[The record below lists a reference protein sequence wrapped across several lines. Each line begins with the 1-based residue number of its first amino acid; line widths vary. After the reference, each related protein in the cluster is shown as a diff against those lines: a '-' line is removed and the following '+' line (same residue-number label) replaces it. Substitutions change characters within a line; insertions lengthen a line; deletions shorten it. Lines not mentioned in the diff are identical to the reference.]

1 MSDIRDSVNSMT
13 ELLTARSFLFA
24 PGSDDHKLRHALAS
38 AADAVIADLEDAVTP
53 TMKTAARQRVADAYS
68 EGTDRPGQKLV
79 RVNAVGTEWHE
90 DDLAMIAGLDVDGVV
105 LPKATARGATAVAA
119 ALSVPIIA
127 IVETAEGLR
136 GAYAIA
142 GSPSVVGLI
151 LGAVDLGVALGLEP
165 RPDGQE
171 LLYARSSVV
180 VDSAAAGLRGPID
193 RVWLD
198 VRDPTGLVR
207 DCALARSLGF
217 RGKACVHPDQVEIVN
232 VAFSPSERELE
243 RAREVVTA
251 FEQAERAG
259 SGVIALGGEMIDLP
273 VVERA
278 RRLIADNERRV
289 LDAD

>member
-24 PGSDDHKLRHALAS
+24 PGSDDRKLRRALAS
-38 AADAVIADLEDAVTP
+38 PADAVIADLEDAVTP
-53 TMKTAARQRVADAYS
+53 AMKTAARQLVADVFS
-68 EGTDRPGQKLV
+68 EGRESTGRRLV

-90 DDLAMIAGLDVDGVV
+90 DDLAMVAGLGVDGVV
-105 LPKATARGATAVAA
+105 LPKATAQAAAAVAA
-119 ALSVPIIA
+119 VLAIPIIA

-136 GAYAIA
+136 GAYEIA
-142 GSPSVVGLI
+142 ASSSVVGLV

-193 RVWLD
+193 QVWLD
-198 VRDPTGLVR
+198 VRDPTGLAG

-217 RGKACVHPDQVEIVN
+217 RGKACIHPDQVEIVN
-232 VAFSPSERELE
+232 VAFSPSDRELD
-243 RAREVVTA
+243 RARDVVAA
-251 FEQAERAG
+251 FEQAEREG
-259 SGVIALGGEMIDLP
+259 LGVIALDGEMIDLP

-278 RRLIADNERRV
+278 RLLIADNERRV

>member
-1 MSDIRDSVNSMT
+1 MT
-13 ELLTARSFLFA
+13 DLLTARSFLFA
-24 PGSDDHKLRHALAS
+24 PGNDDHKLRRALAS
-38 AADAVIADLEDAVTP
+38 AADTVIADLEDAVTA
-53 TMKTAARQRVADAYS
+53 TVKAAARQLVADVYS
-68 EGTDRPGQKLV
+68 EGRVGPGQRLV

-90 DDLAMIAGLDVDGVV
+90 DDVAMIAGLGVDGVV
-105 LPKATARGATAVAA
+105 LPKATAQGAAAVAS
-119 ALSVPIIA
+119 ALSLPIIA

-136 GAYAIA
+136 GAYELAA
-142 GSPSVVGLI
+142 SPSVVGLI

-198 VRDPTGLVR
+198 VRDPTGLIG

-232 VAFSPSERELE
+232 VAFSPSDRELD
-243 RAREVVTA
+243 RARDVVAA
-251 FEQAERAG
+251 FEQAEREG
-259 SGVIALGGEMIDLP
+259 VGVIALDGEMIDLP
-273 VVERA
+273 VVEHA
-278 RRLIADNERRV
+278 RLLIADNERRV